1 MDIITEINRLP
12 NYLYAID
19 IPPYWIILGG
29 EGCKKAEQYDRIEF
43 ERLIKKHDNYLK
55 IFNQETMSD
64 EDKKTVALLSKKI
77 RSMCDVRLIQEK
89 EKIEKQITLYKQA
102 REFYRDYVN

>member
-1 MDIITEINRLP
+1 MIINDDFIKKDEMVFLMKDSLLEYLMDIITEINRLP

-43 ERLIKKHDNYLK
+43 ERLIKNM
-55 IFNQETMSD
+55 I
-64 EDKKTVALLSKKI
+64 I
-77 RSMCDVRLIQEK
+77 I
-89 EKIEKQITLYKQA
+89 
-102 REFYRDYVN
+102 

>member
-43 ERLIKKHDNYLK
+43 ERLINR
-55 IFNQETMSD
+55 
-64 EDKKTVALLSKKI
+64 I
-77 RSMCDVRLIQEK
+77 RTQHTE
-89 EKIEKQITLYKQA
+89 EE
-102 REFYRDYVN
+102 

>member
-43 ERLIKKHDNYLK
+43 ERLIKNM
-55 IFNQETMSD
+55 I
-64 EDKKTVALLSKKI
+64 I
-77 RSMCDVRLIQEK
+77 I
-89 EKIEKQITLYKQA
+89 
-102 REFYRDYVN
+102 